1 MLKKGIIGTQEKMV
15 TEELSARSLGS
26 GTLAVFATPAMVALM
41 EETAW
46 KSVQKYLPEGE
57 GSVGISLNITHV
69 AATPLGMKVRCESEL
84 VEVDGRKLIFSL
96 KAFDERGLIGEG
108 THERFVI
115 NNEKF
120 QKKTNEK

>member
-1 MLKKGIIGTQEKMV
+1 MK